1 MAYLLEDF
9 APQRVLRHFEDIC
22 AIPHGSGNELALG
35 EHILALASRQKLET
49 QRDSAG
55 SVLVRVP
62 ASPG

>member
-35 EHILALASRQKLET
+35 EHILALASHQKLET
-49 QRDSAG
+49 QRD
-55 SVLVRVP
+55 
-62 ASPG
+62 